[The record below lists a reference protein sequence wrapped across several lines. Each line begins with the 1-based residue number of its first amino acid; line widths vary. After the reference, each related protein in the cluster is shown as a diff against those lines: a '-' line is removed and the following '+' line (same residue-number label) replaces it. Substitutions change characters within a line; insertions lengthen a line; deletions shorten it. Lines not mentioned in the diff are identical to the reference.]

1 MAVDHTGISTL
12 QNVTGAQTALYDRTN
27 VSASSTELTM
37 TDFYQLLAAQL
48 KYQDADNPM
57 DTSQMMAQM
66 VQTQMITAL
75 THMTTAISDL
85 SLVNTT
91 SYAVSMVGKE
101 VTIAEVDE
109 NGKYTGKEI
118 KGTVTGVGL
127 GTNPTVFVDGKSYA
141 ISQLMSIGETKKAE
155 TAKPEGEKPEGS
167 EPPKTDQNT
176 DAADAAEA

>member
-1 MAVDHTGISTL
+1 MAVDNTGISTL

-85 SLVNTT
+85 SLVNTSRAY
-91 SYAVSMVGKE
+91 SYALKMVQTSDE
-101 VTIAEVDE
+101 VQQTI
-109 NGKYTGKEI
+109 NG
-118 KGTVTGVGL
+118 L
-127 GTNPTVFVDGKSYA
+127 R
-141 ISQLMSIGETKKAE
+141 
-155 TAKPEGEKPEGS
+155 
-167 EPPKTDQNT
+167 
-176 DAADAAEA
+176 

>member
-1 MAVDHTGISTL
+1 MAVDNTGISTL

-155 TAKPEGEKPEGS
+155 TTQPDTETPEGA
-167 EPPKTDQNT
+167 
-176 DAADAAEA
+176 DAVDSAQTADAAEA

>member
-1 MAVDHTGISTL
+1 MAVDNTGISTL

-155 TAKPEGEKPEGS
+155 TTQPDTETPEGA
-167 EPPKTDQNT
+167 
-176 DAADAAEA
+176 DAADSAQTADAAEA

>member
-1 MAVDHTGISTL
+1 MAVDNTGISTL

-85 SLVNTT
+85 SLVTSTT
-91 SYAVSMVGKE
+91 TRPGIRNVFRAFVLL
-101 VTIAEVDE
+101 E
-109 NGKYTGKEI
+109 N
-118 KGTVTGVGL
+118 
-127 GTNPTVFVDGKSYA
+127 
-141 ISQLMSIGETKKAE
+141 KAFQ
-155 TAKPEGEKPEGS
+155 G
-167 EPPKTDQNT
+167 
-176 DAADAAEA
+176 

>member
-1 MAVDHTGISTL
+1 MAVDNTGISTL

-109 NGKYTGKEI
+109 DGKYTGKEI

-155 TAKPEGEKPEGS
+155 TTQPDTETPEGADA
-167 EPPKTDQNT
+167 TDSAQT
-176 DAADAAEA
+176 ADAAEA

>member
-1 MAVDHTGISTL
+1 MAVDNTGINTL

-127 GTNPTVFVDGKSYA
+127 GTNPTVRPPYRPYLVATRKRIGREGKVRIQTRPFCRS
-141 ISQLMSIGETKKAE
+141 S
-155 TAKPEGEKPEGS
+155 
-167 EPPKTDQNT
+167 
-176 DAADAAEA
+176 